1 MSLVVEIGP
10 IVSCNSDG
18 GSSDAIYWACGGTG
32 RRGKKRSGLGA
43 DEPTQTR
50 IGGKACLYL
59 RRWRNHKAGGV
70 RGITRRHEENHGR
83 FSERAAQHFG
93 QPLSHKKMVD
103 LKLNKYDSVR
113 GEQRSRF
120 PKGLFGIDEVVKAHV
135 GIVGELRVGIE

>member
-18 GSSDAIYWACGGTG
+18 SKCAAGGSGG
-32 RRGKKRSGLGA
+32 RGKKRSGLGG
-43 DEPTQTR
+43 DESTQTR

-59 RRWRNHKAGGV
+59 RRGRNDKAGGV

-93 QPLSHKKMVD
+93 QPFSHKKIVD
-103 LKLNKYDSVR
+103 LK
-113 GEQRSRF
+113 
-120 PKGLFGIDEVVKAHV
+120 
-135 GIVGELRVGIE
+135 